1 MLIHSVLITA
11 HGASQ
16 VALMVKNSPVIA
28 GNPRDMGL
36 ISGLGRFPGG
46 GYGSNS
52 SLENPMDIGAW
63 QATVHGIAKSQT

>member
-1 MLIHSVLITA
+1 MVYSFATSQEVVKAIFRNP
-11 HGASQ
+11 GAAS
-16 VALMVKNSPVIA
+16 A
-28 GNPRDMGL
+28 GHLRDMGL

>member
-1 MLIHSVLITA
+1 
-11 HGASQ
+11 
-16 VALMVKNSPVIA
+16 MVKNSPVIA